1 MLRML
6 FFLLIALVANPAYG
20 QGVNDDFLDE
30 GAGSASGSIDT
41 GFLDEGDETGF
52 DPMGE
57 LDAVK
62 SSRIEKR
69 LEATKSAKKEYDSR
83 MAEECDSAFNDL
95 WLEVV
100 DPNDTRT
107 VAERKADEERA
118 RRARKQK
125 KSLCWRWFCS
135 GGANSAEEIQS
146 AWAIGIPVTYGV
158 HSFSHFRASEVDC
171 PGGKIRQGGDGEGF
185 YQQLEALEAELD
197 EERAIEERLR
207 QQRRA
212 DAERKRKARIAADE
226 ARQEQILEQSRQRA
240 AAAQAEREAE
250 QLAWCQ
256 EAWSQGRKPCGC
268 GSLPGAP
275 VCVGPGCTCG
285 K

>member
-6 FFLLIALVANPAYG
+6 FFLLAVLVANPAYG

-30 GAGSASGSIDT
+30 GAGSASGSIDI
-41 GFLDEGDETGF
+41 GFLDEGDDTGF

-69 LEATKSAKKEYDSR
+69 LEVTKSAKKDHDSR
-83 MAEECDSAFNDL
+83 MAKECDCVLNVCLSMELVN
-95 WLEVV
+95 
-100 DPNDTRT
+100 PNDTRT
-107 VAERKADEERA
+107 EAERKADKERA
-118 RRARKQK
+118 RRAQRQK
-125 KSLCWRWFCS
+125 ESLCWRWFCS

-146 AWAIGIPVTYGV
+146 ARASGIPVTYGV
-158 HSFSHFRASEVDC
+158 PGASEADC

-185 YQQLEALEAELD
+185 YQQLKTLEAELD

-212 DAERKRKARIAADE
+212 DAERKRKARIAADK
-226 ARQEQILEQSRQRA
+226 ARQEQILEQNRQRA

-256 EAWSQGRKPCGC
+256 EAWNQGNRPCEC
-268 GSLPGAP
+268 VPLPGAP
-275 VCVGPGCTCG
+275 ACVGPGCTCG

>member
-1 MLRML
+1 MLCLL
-6 FFLLIALVANPAYG
+6 FFLLVVLVANPAYG

-41 GFLDEGDETGF
+41 GFLDEGEDTGF

-69 LEATKSAKKEYDSR
+69 LEATKSAKKDHDSR
-83 MAEECDSAFNDL
+83 MAEECDCVFTSL
-95 WLEVV
+95 CILELEN
-100 DPNDTRT
+100 PNDTRT
-107 VAERKADEERA
+107 MAEREADAARA
-118 RRARKQK
+118 REAWRQK
-125 KSLCWRWFCS
+125 ESLCWRWFCS

-146 AWAIGIPVTYGV
+146 ARASGFPVTYGV
-158 HSFSHFRASEVDC
+158 LGASEDNC
-171 PGGKIRQGGDGEGF
+171 PGGEIRQGGDGEGF
-185 YQQLEALEAELD
+185 YQQLKALEAELD
-197 EERAIEERLR
+197 QERAIEERLR

-212 DAERKRKARIAADE
+212 DVEHKRKARIAADK

-250 QLAWCQ
+250 QLAWCR
-256 EAWSQGRKPCGC
+256 EAWSRGNRPCEC
-268 GSLPGAP
+268 VPLPGAP
-275 VCVGPGCTCG
+275 VCIGPGCTCG